1 MPVAIRN
8 SLLLVLAGT
17 AGYFDALCYLALTV
31 FPANMTGNTVLLS
44 IALVQEDAQA
54 IVNSGLAL
62 LGFVAGAA
70 LGVWIVHSEVTCQA
84 AHPRTT
90 SSAGHPCPG

>member
-44 IALVQEDAQA
+44 IALGFRKTRKRSSTRGSPSLASSPGLRSA
-54 IVNSGLAL
+54 SG
-62 LGFVAGAA
+62 
-70 LGVWIVHSEVTCQA
+70 
-84 AHPRTT
+84 
-90 SSAGHPCPG
+90 SSTRK